1 MVVVNKL
8 AEKYLRMLKPYSLDQ
23 IRKFIFSNCLETQ
36 PNGEIELYEFIEVM
50 RLIELCPGKTLME
63 LAPVIKEIR
72 TGVVCDPKHP
82 RFGRKTLL
90 KIPTMPENRRKEF
103 KDAFLFL
110 DSIKTRDGVIKL
122 QEIFEAISRL

>member
-8 AEKYLRMLKPYSLDQ
+8 AAKYLRMLKPYTMDQ
-23 IRKFIFSNCLETQ
+23 IRKFIFNNCLETQ
-36 PNGEIELYEFIEVM
+36 QDGVIEFYEFIEVM

-90 KIPTMPENRRKEF
+90 KIPTMPEERRQEF
-103 KDAFLFL
+103 KEAFQFL
-110 DSIKTRDGVIKL
+110 DAVKTRDGVITL
-122 QEIFEAISRL
+122 QEIFEAISLL